1 MLLTVTHVL
10 ARADDSS
17 GCKEVIPLHFVADD
31 NDTVMKWRHALKATL
46 AYSAKTV
53 SQSASDWGASFLWRV
68 WRTVPA
74 PEASLYDHLQ
84 DELAASELE
93 ARDQTS
99 PQSLEFLVQ
108 SSEPYGPALP
118 ENDGS
123 TLLSAEVSPTGN
135 IFDQV
140 LYKDSRTKNE
150 SLSYFE
156 LLTSTNPQDIHR
168 LQMLQTSGI
177 VSELDMTLTTACAA
191 ELWDDAYGMG
201 INPRTSPFDGIRADG
216 NTALHFMCNQDP
228 ASAKCSLGIGSIY
241 EKLLRVLLE
250 KGGEQIINA
259 ANRQG
264 ITPLMMA
271 VSRSNNVLVDLLVS
285 LSADVFAE
293 DAMGNTS
300 FHYAVCFSTPDMFKI
315 LCSKMRRF
323 RRASSYEALP
333 QVMQSAKARTVKLRA
348 AVFLGSLNQASKAV
362 EEEPSNSTDL
372 HSFAQAIVTLNSGG
386 HSILHLAVARRDTD
400 CFCKILDFLSEL
412 GLHSRLLCASDH
424 RGETPLHYAC
434 RKGNIEEI
442 IVLLFH
448 GSRLG
453 ATSDGLL
460 TAEGLLRQYISRKQ
474 QGGELLQLLFMLDQ
488 VIQKED
494 LAYEMYSEKKLS
506 KDLSTSLAVSQVEFC
521 QVLRKK
527 RRLGIGMPSSVDVVR
542 LMPSVLSCCP
552 TLASS
557 CDWIMKLVEA
567 GDAESLIQKIDEIDE
582 TVASCIDMTD
592 SNGNTMLHKA
602 AEHGHLDIILILL
615 DAGIDAAKENLSGVT
630 AVHVAVSKGFADVYF
645 NILSSLLSFEFM
657 FHSRENIMHLAASG
671 GNLEILDSL
680 HCLGGSVKDGFGNSN
695 GTLEAAMQ
703 NQQLKTSV
711 YAACSLSFPS
721 WSQLVL
727 LEIKDFVLKLKE
739 CRSDWPT
746 LMDSSAKSDNHS
758 ELRAT
763 IVDANGLMVAQSL
776 TSDEGSAMWRH
787 LSDELWQSLSTWH
800 SRDEHRHYL
809 VFLIFFFC
817 IVSCSRCNF
826 AGSYCCHQ
834 SQI

>member
-1 MLLTVTHVL
+1 MTPVLLTVTHVL

-434 RKGNIEEI
+434 RKGTSKKS
-442 IVLLFH
+442 LFCCF
-448 GSRLG
+448 
-453 ATSDGLL
+453 
-460 TAEGLLRQYISRKQ
+460 TA
-474 QGGELLQLLFMLDQ
+474 
-488 VIQKED
+488 
-494 LAYEMYSEKKLS
+494 
-506 KDLSTSLAVSQVEFC
+506 
-521 QVLRKK
+521 
-527 RRLGIGMPSSVDVVR
+527 
-542 LMPSVLSCCP
+542 
-552 TLASS
+552 
-557 CDWIMKLVEA
+557 
-567 GDAESLIQKIDEIDE
+567 
-582 TVASCIDMTD
+582 
-592 SNGNTMLHKA
+592 
-602 AEHGHLDIILILL
+602 
-615 DAGIDAAKENLSGVT
+615 
-630 AVHVAVSKGFADVYF
+630 
-645 NILSSLLSFEFM
+645 
-657 FHSRENIMHLAASG
+657 
-671 GNLEILDSL
+671 
-680 HCLGGSVKDGFGNSN
+680 
-695 GTLEAAMQ
+695 
-703 NQQLKTSV
+703 
-711 YAACSLSFPS
+711 
-721 WSQLVL
+721 LVL
-727 LEIKDFVLKLKE
+727 EQLQTVYLLLKACCDNTYLESNRVE
-739 CRSDWPT
+739 NYCSY
-746 LMDSSAKSDNHS
+746 
-758 ELRAT
+758 
-763 IVDANGLMVAQSL
+763 SL
-776 TSDEGSAMWRH
+776 CLTK
-787 LSDELWQSLSTWH
+787 
-800 SRDEHRHYL
+800 
-809 VFLIFFFC
+809 
-817 IVSCSRCNF
+817 
-826 AGSYCCHQ
+826 
-834 SQI
+834 